1 MSEKREYTLHLL
13 QDQSGRT
20 ASVRVKQGGK
30 AVTPPPP
37 EPPKPV
43 DKSVYWT
50 ERDGKIYAYVKDPHA
65 LDDLGGS
72 VELYLELSA
81 TYRLSS
87 VGSAVSQ
94 TVPDSVIQS
103 TTKSP
108 RVITSSATKDN
119 PVELGTISDEDSY
132 LPESYRDDSYDIT
145 GGSDAG
151 MVYYDR
157 ESFND
162 PVVKTRD
169 NNISINITKE

>member
-1 MSEKREYTLHLL
+1 MSEKREYTLQFL

-20 ASVRVKQGGK
+20 ASVHVTQGGK

-72 VELYLELSA
+72 VELYVYLSA

-87 VGSAVSQ
+87 VGGAVKDNVQ
-94 TVPDSVIQS
+94 DPVIQG
-103 TTKSP
+103 TATLPK
-108 RVITSSATKDN
+108 VITLSATKDN
-119 PVELGTISDEDSY
+119 PVELCTISEYDHY

-162 PVVKTRD
+162 PEVKTRD
-169 NNISINITKE
+169 NNISVNIIKE

>member
-1 MSEKREYTLHLL
+1 MSEKREYTLQLL
-13 QDQSGRT
+13 QEQSGRT
-20 ASVRVKQGGK
+20 ASVHVTQGGK

-37 EPPKPV
+37 EPPKTV

-72 VELYLELSA
+72 VELYVKLSA
-81 TYRLSS
+81 TYRLQS
-87 VGSAVSQ
+87 VGSAVKDNVQ
-94 TVPDSVIQS
+94 DPVIES
-103 TTKSP
+103 TTSVPKS
-108 RVITSSATKDN
+108 ITPSATKDN
-119 PVELGTISDEDSY
+119 PVELGTRSDLESY

-169 NNISINITKE
+169 NNISINIIKE

>member
-1 MSEKREYTLHLL
+1 MSEKREYTLQFM

-20 ASVRVKQGGK
+20 ASVHVTQGAK
-30 AVTPPPP
+30 AVTPPTP

-72 VELYLELSA
+72 VELYVYLSA
-81 TYRLSS
+81 TYQLSS
-87 VGSAVSQ
+87 VGGAVMG
-94 TVPDSVIQS
+94 TVQDPVIQG
-103 TTKSP
+103 TTTSP
-108 RVITSSATKDN
+108 KVVTSSATKDN
-119 PVELGTISDEDSY
+119 PVELCTISEYDHY
-132 LPESYRDDSYDIT
+132 LPDYYRDDSYDQT

-162 PVVKTRD
+162 PEVKTRD
-169 NNISINITKE
+169 NNISINIINE